1 MNIYFLK
8 YNNYF
13 NRTFRRENSLID
25 YLAYEVGRTVDV
37 KLFTPGDGVNTS
49 VVVNVDLK
57 AAGMSPDYAIVQ
69 DDQGNIESRWFVME
83 CRQLRVNQFKVDLRR
98 DLVVESIDSLE
109 TCDRFW
115 CDRGLVEDSNN
126 LILQPESISV
136 NRIKKSETLIKDNTG
151 VAWLVGYIAQGADA
165 TLKKI
170 SGLTSYDRPNYTVNT
185 LQDAP
190 YWENTSYN
198 THEATPFKGKPYNFD
213 VEFDFT
219 WSKKEADYLVERTRF
234 QVLTTEKVFSTKLSN
249 VSALEGYWKSSSTAA
264 IPTINE
270 VKEAFK
276 NSAAWYEEIIN
287 PYNFHTQPEINQ
299 FVNMAGQTVLDK
311 STSKI
316 YKYVLKQSR
325 TVDKKTF
332 NGNEVKITFPIVNG
346 IIYNKLGAYSAA
358 TPAGN
363 DIFHTSAAY
372 FNYTLELEEVIDT
385 SVWSY
390 EISGTR
396 KHTLDAPY
404 DLICIP
410 YGEFNG
416 VGSQAAAMDI
426 AVQTI
431 SQNTTSTGGSI
442 YDFQLLPYCPLTN
455 WNIGDLTE
463 NIDYTKVKDKDG
475 NIVAYVY
482 YCERSTFSKT
492 ILLDTPIGVENPKLN
507 SIIDLYRL
515 VSPNYSGQFEF
526 TAAANGGISGVVVN
540 ATYLPLSPYIR
551 IAPVFGRLYGEEF
564 KDARGLICGG
574 DFSLPVV
581 TSAWISYQQNNKTY
595 QAVFDRSIANLEF
608 TNNIGRKMDRI
619 GAFVGTIQGAAQGG
633 AAGSVGGPWGAVA
646 GAVVGSAGSLGGGIA
661 DINLNEQMRQEQ
673 LSYIKDQQRLNL
685 AAIQAQPYS
694 LSKTTAFTANNKI
707 FPILEFYTC
716 SEKEKE
722 AVVAYLVNN
731 SFNIGAVIPFKS
743 ILITSWAANNK
754 TARKW
759 IQGHPIEID
768 IGEDYHYTAELGREL
783 AQGYYFE
790 YWEEN

>member
-1 MNIYFLK
+1 
-8 YNNYF
+8 
-13 NRTFRRENSLID
+13 
-25 YLAYEVGRTVDV
+25 
-37 KLFTPGDGVNTS
+37 
-49 VVVNVDLK
+49 
-57 AAGMSPDYAIVQ
+57 MSPDYAIVQ

-83 CRQLRVNQFKVDLRR
+83 CRQLRVNQFRVDLRR

-109 TCDRFW
+109 ACDRFW
-115 CDRGLVEDSNN
+115 CNRGLVEDSNN
-126 LILQPESISV
+126 LVLQPENISV
-136 NRIKKSETLIKDNTG
+136 NRIKKSETLIKDSSG
-151 VAWLVGYIAQGADA
+151 VAWLVGYVAQGAEV
-165 TLKKI
+165 TLNKI
-170 SGLTSYDRPNYTVNT
+170 SGLTSYDRPNFTVNT

-213 VEFDFT
+213 VKFDFT
-219 WSKKEADYLVERTRF
+219 WSKGDYLIERTRF
-234 QVLTTEKVFSTKLSN
+234 EVLTTEKVFSTKLSN
-249 VSALEGYWKSSSTAA
+249 ALALKGYWKSTSTAA

-276 NSAAWYEEIIN
+276 NSAVWYDEIIN
-287 PYNFHTQPEINQ
+287 PYNFHTQAEISQ
-299 FVNMAGQTVLDK
+299 FVNMDGQTVLDK

-332 NGNEVKITFPIVNG
+332 NGDEVKTTFPTVNG
-346 IIYNKLGAYSAA
+346 IIYNKLGAYPSV

-372 FNYTLELEEVIDT
+372 FNYTLALEEVIDI

-416 VGSQAAAMDI
+416 VGSQSAAMDI

-455 WNIGDLTE
+455 WNITDLTE
-463 NIDYTKVKDKDG
+463 NIDYTKVKDAAG
-475 NIVAYVY
+475 NVVAYVY
-482 YCERSTFSKT
+482 YCERSTFRKT

-507 SIIDLYRL
+507 SITDLYRL

-526 TAAANGGISGVVVN
+526 TAAANGGISGFKVD
-540 ATYLPLSPYIR
+540 ATYLPLNPYIR
-551 IAPVFGRLYGEEF
+551 IAPLFGRLYGNEF
-564 KDARGLICGG
+564 SDARGLICGG

-581 TSAWISYQQNNKTY
+581 TNAWISYQQNNKTY

-608 TNNIGRKMDRI
+608 TNNIGRRMDII
-619 GAFVGTIQGAAQGG
+619 GAGVGVLQGAAQG
-633 AAGSVGGPWGAVA
+633 AAGGAVFGSLGVAA
-646 GAVVGSAGSLGGGIA
+646 GAVIGTVASGIGGVA

-707 FPILEFYTC
+707 FPTLEFYTC

-743 ILITSWAANNK
+743 ILTTIWASNNK

-768 IGEDYHYTAELGREL
+768 TNEDYHYTAELGREL

>member
-13 NRTFRRENSLID
+13 NRTFRREDSLIN
-25 YLAYEVGRTVDV
+25 YLAYEVGVTTDV
-37 KLFTPGDGVNTS
+37 KLFTPGDGVSTS
-49 VVVNVDLK
+49 VVVNIDLK
-57 AAGMSPDYAIVQ
+57 AAGTSPDYALVQ
-69 DDQGNIESRWFVME
+69 DDQGNIESHWFVME
-83 CRQLRVNQFKVDLRR
+83 CRQLRRDQFRVELRR
-98 DLVVESIDSLE
+98 DLIVDSFDSLE
-109 TCDRFW
+109 SCERFW
-115 CDRGLVEDSNN
+115 CDRGLVEDNNN
-126 LILQPESISV
+126 LVLQPENISV
-136 NRIKKSETLIKDNTG
+136 NRIKTKETLIKDSTG
-151 VAWLVGYIAQGADA
+151 LAWLVGYIAQGTDA

-170 SGLTSYDRPNYTVNT
+170 SGLTSYNRPNFTVDT

-198 THEATPFKGKPYNFD
+198 THEAAPFKGSPYTFD
-213 VEFDFT
+213 VNFDFT
-219 WSKKEADYLVERTRF
+219 WSKYEADYLIERTKF
-234 QVLTTEKVFSTKLSN
+234 EVTPTEKVFSTKLSN
-249 VSALEGYWKSSSTAA
+249 VSVLEGYWKSSSTAA
-264 IPTINE
+264 IPTIDE

-276 NSAAWYEEIIN
+276 NSATWYEEIIN
-287 PYNFHTQPEINQ
+287 PYGFHTQTEISQ

-311 STSKI
+311 STSKV

-332 NGNEVKITFPIVNG
+332 NGTEVKATFPIVNN
-346 IIYNKLGAYSAA
+346 IIYDKLGAYSAF

-363 DIFHTSAAY
+363 DIFHTFAAY
-372 FNYTLELEEVIDT
+372 FNYTLTLEEVINT
-385 SVWSY
+385 PVWSY

-410 YGEFNG
+410 YGELNG
-416 VGSQAAAMDI
+416 VGSQSAAMDI

-455 WNIGDLTE
+455 WNIEGLAED
-463 NIDYTKVKDKDG
+463 IDYTRVKDSS
-475 NIVAYVY
+475 NNTIAYVY

-492 ILLDTPIGVENPKLN
+492 ILLDEPIGVENPKLN
-507 SIIDLYRL
+507 SITDLYRL
-515 VSPNYSGQFEF
+515 VSPNYNGQFEF
-526 TAAANGGISGVVVN
+526 TAAANGGISGVVIN
-540 ATYLPLSPYIR
+540 ATYLPLNPYIR
-551 IAPVFGRLYGEEF
+551 IAPLFGRLYGKEF
-564 KDARGLICGG
+564 EDARGLICGG

-581 TSAWISYQQNNKTY
+581 SSAWVSYQQNNKTY
-595 QAVFDRSIANLEF
+595 QAIFDRSVANLEF
-608 TNNIGRKMDRI
+608 TNNINRQMDRI
-619 GAFVGTIQGAAQGG
+619 GAIVGTLQGGAQGG
-633 AAGSVGGPWGAVA
+633 ASGAIGGPWGAA
-646 GAVVGSAGSLGGGIA
+646 IGAATGATLSGIGGEA
-661 DINLNEQMRQEQ
+661 DIRLNEQMRQEQ

-716 SEKEKE
+716 SEKERN

-731 SFNIGAVIPFKS
+731 SFNIGAVIPFKN
-743 ILITSWAANNK
+743 LLNITWAADNK

-759 IQGHPIEID
+759 IQGHPIEINTN
-768 IGEDYHYTAELGREL
+768 EDYHYTAELGREL

-790 YWEEN
+790 YWEEQ